1 MENAAN
7 LILSKVIHETNDSTK
22 RIIWWRARCVD
33 LDCRNQA
40 IFEFEIFRD
49 GIEMDFV
56 SIEKIINQFSNNER
70 ARVIHHQG
78 HYFLVALEA
87 DETRFVIY

>member
-1 MENAAN
+1 M
-7 LILSKVIHETNDSTK
+7 IRETNDSSK

-49 GIEMDFV
+49 GIEMEFV
-56 SIEKIINQFSNNER
+56 SIEMIINQFSNSER
-70 ARVIHHQG
+70 KTVENILGTVTSGLILVITVLH
-78 HYFLVALEA
+78 
-87 DETRFVIY
+87 

>member
-1 MENAAN
+1 MIGQIFLQFFPSHLRQLPLNFKNYFE
-7 LILSKVIHETNDSTK
+7 SKQKVIHETNDSTK

-49 GIEMDFV
+49 GIEMEFV
-56 SIEKIINQFSNNER
+56 SIELIINQFSNNER
-70 ARVIHHQG
+70 KRG
-78 HYFLVALEA
+78 
-87 DETRFVIY
+87 

>member
-1 MENAAN
+1 MKRKKYFETKM
-7 LILSKVIHETNDSTK
+7 KVIHETNDSTK

-49 GIEMDFV
+49 GIEMEFV
-56 SIEKIINQFSNNER
+56 SIELIINQFSNNER
-70 ARVIHHQG
+70 KWLRT
-78 HYFLVALEA
+78 FSL
-87 DETRFVIY
+87 

>member
-1 MENAAN
+1 MKQ
-7 LILSKVIHETNDSTK
+7 KVIHETNDSTK

-49 GIEMDFV
+49 GIEMEFV
-56 SIEKIINQFSNNER
+56 SIELIINQFSNNER
-70 ARVIHHQG
+70 KKVENNLILETHDGTFHVIWFSVQFR
-78 HYFLVALEA
+78 YC
-87 DETRFVIY
+87 